1 MLLRR
6 RQASEH
12 QKETRDG
19 RGGVALACHLRALS
33 WLARLAHRSKRR
45 AFSMLSYCL
54 EMNIWGWIENDLINL
69 KTQKRKSARNG
80 YPDLTCVRN
89 IKIFN
94 YQLINNLIKFFVF
107 FQTPPKVKK
116 EDPLKIPFKSLEARM
131 KGESRPKQKQD
142 TTRYAILINKT
153 NRHNSHVA
161 RVPASS
167 SVKGAVRYIF
177 WACILPNFI
186 TVYLYVKKDPLQR
199 HKHNLRVVTHI
210 SSAF

>member
-54 EMNIWGWIENDLINL
+54 EMNIWGWIENDLISL
-69 KTQKRKSARNG
+69 KTRKRKSARNG

-107 FQTPPKVKK
+107 FKTPPKVKK

-131 KGESRPKQKQD
+131 KWDSRPKQKQN

>member
-12 QKETRDG
+12 QKETRDD
-19 RGGVALACHLRALS
+19 RGGVALACHLPALS

-54 EMNIWGWIENDLINL
+54 EMNIWGWIENDLISL

>member
-12 QKETRDG
+12 QKETRDD

-54 EMNIWGWIENDLINL
+54 EMNIWGWIENDLISL

-107 FQTPPKVKK
+107 FKTPPKVKK

-153 NRHNSHVA
+153 NRHNSHVPGSLPTSDFDNI
-161 RVPASS
+161 RRLLL
-167 SVKGAVRYIF
+167 SVGFCRKSESLVKFIDQYHDFFFLVR
-177 WACILPNFI
+177 
-186 TVYLYVKKDPLQR
+186 
-199 HKHNLRVVTHI
+199 LRLR
-210 SSAF
+210 SR